1 MAVMVYN
8 LKNFYISPH
17 NISHT
22 LLPWPENLL
31 TDKEVLA
38 SLLGNFLWSFK
49 YNNNHWP
56 PQQHHSVL
64 LPGFRATYLL
74 VKRTSPLPRPTLREC
89 PENLVLF

>member
-1 MAVMVYN
+1 MGVMVYN

-17 NISHT
+17 ISPT
-22 LLPWPENLL
+22 LTMWPENLL

-56 PQQHHSVL
+56 RPAWAA
-64 LPGFRATYLL
+64 AT
-74 VKRTSPLPRPTLREC
+74 TT
-89 PENLVLF
+89 